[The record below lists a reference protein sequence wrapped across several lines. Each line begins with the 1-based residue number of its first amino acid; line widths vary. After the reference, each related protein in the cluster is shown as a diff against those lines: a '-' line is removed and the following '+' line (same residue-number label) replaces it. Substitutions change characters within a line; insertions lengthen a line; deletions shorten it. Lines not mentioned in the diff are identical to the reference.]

1 MHSVRPADRTIN
13 GDAPRNDPLVCRS
26 LARTP
31 FVRQIGTDRN
41 FTHNPCTCRA
51 VWSREGVHERSRVTG
66 RLADATRA
74 HETSVS
80 PDERSANECR
90 HDDHRAT
97 RPPGAILQ
105 PQTPPMRV
113 GGVPGRSA
121 AWPLSVQSVLL
132 GRMVLC
138 LPVPV
143 LFTTWAPRPE
153 AQRPCVIGCNLRAVW
168 CAPCP
173 SFVLQIS
180 TSVLFKDTHC
190 RFRTGACRA
199 SKS

>member
-1 MHSVRPADRTIN
+1 MHQATAHASLPALSLLSPRPLIR
-13 GDAPRNDPLVCRS
+13 GP
-26 LARTP
+26 
-31 FVRQIGTDRN
+31 
-41 FTHNPCTCRA
+41 HNPCTCRA

-121 AWPLSVQSVLL
+121 AWPSSVQSVLL

-143 LFTTWAPRPE
+143 LFIAWAPRPE
-153 AQRPCVIGCNLRAVW
+153 AQHPCVIGCKLRAVW

-180 TSVLFKDTHC
+180 TSVLFKGTHC